1 MTNLKR
7 RRRDREVGAACD
19 LTDVCARRVRGEAPA
34 VVASR
39 ACTMGA
45 KRAYLVAFNF
55 GLAAGWAAVLAPI
68 VQAVLAVCAPDECAG
83 LLPFGAAAG
92 SVCICGDLYASVELP
107 LKVFQTAAVLEVL
120 HALFGVVRAPIFTT
134 FIQVLSRQLLLWA
147 IVVPFPATHEM
158 PRFATM
164 LLAWSV
170 TEVVRYSFYGFA
182 LVLGSAPYP
191 LVWLRY
197 TLFFVLYP
205 LGVGSE
211 LALIYACLPDLA
223 ALGYRTVFI
232 WIFIAYVPG
241 FAVLYTHMIAQRGKV
256 IGGKGR
262 PKRKESGISFP
273 PGAKGDRSTTAAGK
287 EAFAAAVATVDPAA
301 AEKVRKE
308 KNWRYGYV
316 KHVVDQTELC
326 CKSADVCVKVADA
339 GLKHLYES
347 FELIRGDTV
356 IKLSEA
362 PSKIKESFDIG
373 VRKGEQSLPKEFK
386 CMVPYKKGYALT
398 EACVSTVQDNE
409 LLETLDAWAQ
419 TGVIEPSTRDAIA
432 SVVKN
437 QQEWCNL
444 SDVHVAMLG
453 ATSAMG
459 PITTLL
465 RLGATVYA
473 VDIDRPAVWKRL
485 FEMTKDSPGT
495 LIYPLKGKPK
505 SDSDEDLANVAGCN
519 LMEQPVEITN
529 WLVSAAEAHAGG
541 KRLTIGMYGYLDA
554 ALHVKLSIGADMVMS
569 GVSERYQGDVALAYL
584 CTPTDAFAIPKDAVD
599 ASLER
604 YKQRGCG
611 AKLAQMFGQLKPNHK
626 PTAVADAGGSD
637 FAVIDGIVKAQ
648 GPNYILS
655 KRMQAWR
662 AMKARAAGQLVS
674 INVAPSTA
682 TASVV
687 SNKSFAAAFEGMG
700 SFEPMEILR
709 EETSRAVMGALLI
722 YDLFNPSSHANPATK
737 LPHGG
742 NPIHLFR
749 HCSFHGGLWRGA
761 YKFDTIGTVSVV
773 SVLLKWHLPKV
784 AAIAIEESYVGLL
797 AMGWLA
803 IVGGASS
810 GMEMFMQ

>member
-1 MTNLKR
+1 
-7 RRRDREVGAACD
+7 
-19 LTDVCARRVRGEAPA
+19 
-34 VVASR
+34 
-39 ACTMGA
+39 MGA
-45 KRAYLVAFNF
+45 KTAYLVAFNF

-68 VQAVLAVCAPDECAG
+68 VQAVLAACAPAECVG
-83 LLPFGAAAG
+83 LLPFGAAAE
-92 SVCICGDLYASVELP
+92 SVCICGDLYGVVELP

-120 HALFGVVRAPIFTT
+120 HALFGVVRAPVFTT

-147 IVVPFPATHEM
+147 IVVPFPATHQM

-164 LLAWSV
+164 ILAWSV

-223 ALGYRTVFI
+223 TLGYRTFFI
-232 WIFIAYVPG
+232 WIFVAYVPG
-241 FAVLYTHMIAQRGKV
+241 FAILYTHMIAQRGKV

-287 EAFAAAVATVDPAA
+287 EAFAAAIATVDPAA
-301 AEKVRKE
+301 AERVRKE
-308 KNWRYGYV
+308 KNWRWGYI
-316 KHVVDQTELC
+316 KHVVEHTQLC
-326 CKSADVCVKVADA
+326 CKSADTCVKIADA
-339 GLKHLYES
+339 GLKHLYDN
-347 FELIRGDTV
+347 FELIRDDKV

-362 PSKIKESFDIG
+362 SDKIKGSFDVG
-373 VRKGEQSLPKEFK
+373 VKKGGQPLPKEFK
-386 CMVPYKKGYALT
+386 CTVPYEKGYALT
-398 EACVSTVQDNE
+398 KPCVTTVEGNE
-409 LLETLDAWAQ
+409 LLQTLDSWAG
-419 TGVIEPSTRDAIA
+419 TGVVEPSVRDAIA
-432 SVVKN
+432 SVVEN
-437 QQEWCNL
+437 EQEWCNL

-485 FEMTKDSPGT
+485 FAMTKDSPGT

-505 SDSDEDLANVAGCN
+505 SDSDEDLADVAGCN

-529 WLVSAAEAHAGG
+529 WLVAAAEAHAGG

-554 ALHVKLSIGADMVMS
+554 ALHVKLSIGADMVMN
-569 GVSERYQGDVALAYL
+569 GVSERYKDVALAYL
-584 CTPTDAFAIPKDAVD
+584 CTPTDAFAIPKEAVD

-611 AKLAQMFGQLKPNHK
+611 AKLAQMVGQLKPNHK

-637 FAVIDGIVKAQ
+637 YAVIDGLVGAQ

-687 SNKSFAAAFEGMG
+687 SNRSFAAAFEGMG

-722 YDLFNPSSHANPATK
+722 YDLRNSSSHANPATK
-737 LPHGG
+737 LPDGG

-749 HCSFHGGLWRGA
+749 HCAFHGGIWRGA

-773 SVLLKWHLPKV
+773 SVLTKWYLPYV
-784 AAIAIEESYVGLL
+784 ATIAVQEAYVGLL
-797 AMGWLA
+797 AMGWA
-803 IVGGASS
+803 MVVGGASS
-810 GMEMFMQ
+810 GMDLFMQ